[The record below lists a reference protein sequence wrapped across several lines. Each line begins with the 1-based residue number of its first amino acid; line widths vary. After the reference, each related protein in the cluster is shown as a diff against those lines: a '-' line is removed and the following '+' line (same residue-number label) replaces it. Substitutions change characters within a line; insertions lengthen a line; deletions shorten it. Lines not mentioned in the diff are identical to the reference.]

1 MVETLNILRGSLF
14 TKNLL
19 LKKKNLRLTQNV
31 KTYSNIELYSQLAFC
46 QIARHCSFDFQW
58 ISNY

>member
-1 MVETLNILRGSLF
+1 MVEILNILRGSLF

-31 KTYSNIELYSQLAFC
+31 KTYSSMELYSQLAFC
-46 QIARHCSFDFQW
+46 RIARHCSFDFQW
-58 ISNY
+58 IWY